1 MYQKIF
7 NGRFIESSSDHF
19 WVINERGYVICS
31 MDGGYEMK
39 TECIRKSLTSD
50 FKNVGIAIGIIL
62 GIIIG
67 CYLIINAGAYLVNI
81 IESIKL
87 VMGAYEAFIIFGII
101 SIVIGFVINLTT
113 NKKHLVELGTVP
125 NYMIGIAFV
134 LSLYLVYCLQSW
146 SQHVWDRTSYY
157 PDVNLICILLIF
169 ANVILTPFAL
179 VYVRCKEDVVN
190 D

>member
-1 MYQKIF
+1 
-7 NGRFIESSSDHF
+7 
-19 WVINERGYVICS
+19 
-31 MDGGYEMK
+31 MK

-62 GIIIG
+62 GIIAIG
-67 CYLIINAGAYLVNI
+67 IILGIIIASYIIGSAVIYLFNI

-113 NKKHLVELGTVP
+113 NKKHLVELGTVL

-146 SQHVWDRTSYY
+146 SQHVWDRTSY

-179 VYVRCKEDVVN
+179 VYVRCKEEVVN
-190 D
+190 DRM

>member
-1 MYQKIF
+1 
-7 NGRFIESSSDHF
+7 
-19 WVINERGYVICS
+19 
-31 MDGGYEMK
+31 MK

-50 FKNVGIAIGIIL
+50 FKNAGMAISIIL
-62 GIIIG
+62 GLIIASYI
-67 CYLIINAGAYLVNI
+67 IINAGVHLFNI
-81 IESIKL
+81 IESIKI

-101 SIVIGFVINLTT
+101 FIVLGFAINLTT

-146 SQHVWDRTSYY
+146 SQYVWERTPYY

-169 ANVILTPFAL
+169 ANVISTPFAL
-179 VYVRCKEDVVN
+179 VYVRCKEEIGDIK
-190 D
+190 